1 MRRLLVPVALAALA
15 AACGGSSEPER
26 APEAAPGT
34 ATQEEAT
41 TTEETTTE
49 EATTGETTTE
59 AAPPP
64 PRPKAPPGV
73 PRFVAGYRGWIKLN
87 AQPIPPRDSD
97 PHSGTKNVFASKRVG
112 GNGRFPNGSVV
123 VKEATRPGADF
134 IGLIAIMRKQR
145 GADPAHND
153 WVFVEYTREA
163 ANARFGLQAEGAV
176 CYGCHVGAADR
187 DYVFTLGD

>member
-15 AACGGSSEPER
+15 AACGGSSEPPPAPAA
-26 APEAAPGT
+26 APETTTEA
-34 ATQEEAT
+34 EEP
-41 TTEETTTE
+41 TTEETATE
-49 EATTGETTTE
+49 EATTAETTTE
-59 AAPPP
+59 AAPAPP
-64 PRPKAPPGV
+64 KPEAPPGV
-73 PRFVAGYRGWIKLN
+73 PGFVAGYRNWTKLN
-87 AQPIPPRDSD
+87 AEPIPPRDSD
-97 PHSGTKNVFASKRVG
+97 PHNGTKDVFASRSVG
-112 GNGRFPNGSVV
+112 GNGRFPNGTVV

-163 ANARFGLQAEGAV
+163 ANARFRLQAEGAV

-187 DYVFTLGD
+187 DYVFTLGG

>member
-15 AACGGSSEPER
+15 AACGGSSEPPEAPAA
-26 APEAAPGT
+26 APE
-34 ATQEEAT
+34 T
-41 TTEETTTE
+41 TSQAEETTTE
-49 EATTGETTTE
+49 GTATEDATTGATTTE
-59 AAPPP
+59 AAQPPP
-64 PRPKAPPGV
+64 KAKAPPGV

-97 PHSGTKNVFASKRVG
+97 PHNGTKNVFASRRVG
-112 GNGRFPNGSVV
+112 GNGRFPNGTVV

-163 ANARFGLQAEGAV
+163 ADARFGLQAEGAV

-187 DYVFTLGD
+187 DYVFTLGG

>member
-1 MRRLLVPVALAALA
+1 MRRLLAPVALAALA
-15 AACGGSSEPER
+15 AACGGSSEPSE
-26 APEAAPGT
+26 APAAAPTTT
-34 ATQEEAT
+34 AQAEET
-41 TTEETTTE
+41 STEETTTE
-49 EATTGETTTE
+49 DATTGATTTE

-64 PRPKAPPGV
+64 PRAKAPPGV
-73 PRFVAGYRGWIKLN
+73 PGFVAGYRGWIKLN
-87 AQPIPPRDSD
+87 AEPIPPRDSD
-97 PHSGTKNVFASKRVG
+97 PHNGTKNVFASRRVG
-112 GNGRFPNGSVV
+112 GNGRFPNGTVV

-163 ANARFGLQAEGAV
+163 ANPRFGLQAEGAV

-187 DYVFTLGD
+187 DYVFTLGG